1 MMTEL
6 TVDELLRQGKQA
18 ANNHDNALARRL
30 LSQVVRRDPTNE
42 QGWLWLSG
50 VVEEPERI
58 RYCLERVLAINP
70 ANVHAASALE
80 DFAALTAPAPS
91 TSVGLSSSTTPLKP
105 AVPPPAASPA
115 PVKPH
120 RPVRRRPESMV
131 EGGAV
136 HSVVVG
142 HSRIMWAYIALWCGI
157 MALNVLV
164 FKAGADPELSFA
176 AAVGRVLAAGAVLA
190 GLQCAAWAVL
200 VGLLDRRT
208 RGQALAHTSLHAAI
222 SQAIWPSALLGL
234 LALGLAAGGAWAGGA
249 WREMGSIARTL
260 LLLAAA
266 VALVRSLQAVSPPDA
281 ISRAVS
287 PAIARSLAVFGL
299 LLGLGIALGWTAA
312 EALL

>member
-6 TVDELLRQGKQA
+6 SVDELLRQGKQA
-18 ANNHDNALARRL
+18 ANDHDNAQARRL
-30 LSQVVRRDPTNE
+30 LSQLVRRDPANE

-50 VVEEPERI
+50 VIEEPERI

-70 ANVHAASALE
+70 DNVHAAAALE

-91 TSVGLSSSTTPLKP
+91 RSVGLSSSTTP
-105 AVPPPAASPA
+105 AASAQRVPA
-115 PVKPH
+115 PAPAPRPH

-136 HSVVVG
+136 HQVVVG
-142 HSRIMWAYIALWCGI
+142 HSRIMWSYIALWCGI

-164 FKAGADPELSFA
+164 FKAGANPDLSFA
-176 AAVGRVLAAGAVLA
+176 AAVGRVLAAAAVLA
-190 GLQCAAWAVL
+190 GLQSVAWAAL

-208 RGQALAHTSLHAAI
+208 RGQALAHTSLHAGI
-222 SQAIWPSALLGL
+222 SQAIWPSALIGL
-234 LALGLAAGGAWAGGA
+234 VALGLAAGGAWAGGA
-249 WREMGSIARTL
+249 WKEMGSIARVL

-266 VALVRSLQAVSPPDA
+266 VALVRSLQAVAPDA
-281 ISRAVS
+281 VTRSAS
-287 PAIARSLAVFGL
+287 PAITRSLAVFGL
-299 LLGLGIALGWTAA
+299 LLGLGIAVGWTAA

>member
-1 MMTEL
+1 MTDL
-6 TVDELLRQGKQA
+6 SVDELLQQGKQA
-18 ANNHDNALARRL
+18 ANDHDNALARRL
-30 LSQVVRRDPTNE
+30 LSQVVRRDPANE

-70 ANVHAASALE
+70 ANVHATAALE

-91 TSVGLSSSTTPLKP
+91 VSVGLSSSTTP
-105 AVPPPAASPA
+105 ANAQTTPAAAA
-115 PVKPH
+115 PRPH

-136 HSVVVG
+136 HQVVVG

-164 FKAGADPELSFA
+164 FKAGARPELSFA
-176 AAVGRVLAAGAVLA
+176 AAAGRVLSAGAVLA

-208 RGQALAHTSLHAAI
+208 RGQTLAHTSLHAAI
-222 SQAIWPSALLGL
+222 SQAIWPSALIGL
-234 LALGLAAGGAWAGGA
+234 VALGLAAGGAWAGGA
-249 WREMGSIARTL
+249 WKEMGSIARL
-260 LLLAAA
+260 VLLLAAA
-266 VALVRSLQAVSPPDA
+266 VALVRSLAAVAPDA
-281 ISRAVS
+281 ITRAAN
-287 PAIARSLAVFGL
+287 PAITRSLAVFGV
-299 LLGLGIALGWTAA
+299 LLGLSIAVGWTAA
-312 EALL
+312 TALL